1 MGVQLPSSGGRA
13 GVGRTIRN
21 AIGMGGGGVNGEG
34 GVNGTPLGAVWD
46 DSRDSAEGA
55 IAAVRALIA
64 EPQVVAVVG
73 ELFSPF
79 VMACREAVDQAG
91 IPYII
96 GGTSPRTTEGAQWI
110 FRVAA
115 TDDPLAALL
124 APHT

>member
-1 MGVQLPSSGGRA
+1 EADSA
-13 GVGRTIRN
+13 AVGRTIRN
-21 AIGMGGGGVNGEG
+21 AVEMALEDVNRTG
-34 GVNGTPLGAVWD
+34 GVNGTPLGAAWE

-79 VMACREAVDQAG
+79 VMASREAVEQAG

-115 TDDPLAALL
+115 SADFMSDR
-124 APHT
+124 